1 MLQNA
6 YGEGKQVS
14 ARIRASAQSIQVTET
29 RVEEVSTAINESE
42 PDREA
47 HTFSLALVDQLK

>member
-14 ARIRASAQSIQVTET
+14 ARIRASTQSVQTSQTAGEKISTEQVG
-29 RVEEVSTAINESE
+29 
-42 PDREA
+42 
-47 HTFSLALVDQLK
+47 LALVDSVH

>member
-14 ARIRASAQSIQVTET
+14 ARIRASAQSVQMAEKPEENISTDTSQLSL
-29 RVEEVSTAINESE
+29 VEAV
-42 PDREA
+42 
-47 HTFSLALVDQLK
+47 Q